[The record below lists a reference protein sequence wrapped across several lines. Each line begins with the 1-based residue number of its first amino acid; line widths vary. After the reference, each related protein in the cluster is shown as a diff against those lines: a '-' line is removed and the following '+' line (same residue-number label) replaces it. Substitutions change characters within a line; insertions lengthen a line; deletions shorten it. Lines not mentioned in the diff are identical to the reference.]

1 MGKYRIE
8 FNTSGFYYG
17 QGVWECIDEFDDVEA
32 DSAEEAIEL
41 AKDWWIEQ
49 SYCNGYSKD
58 EIEKD
63 IEEYAWRAAE
73 IKYDEDGY
81 LDEYNWQHE

>member
-8 FNTSGFYYG
+8 FNTSGFYFG

-32 DSAEEAIEL
+32 DSAKEAIEL
-41 AKDWWIEQ
+41 CKDWWIEN
-49 SYCNGYSKD
+49 STDVKLATKNVFD
-58 EIEKD
+58 F
-63 IEEYAWRAAE
+63 AWRASE

-81 LDEYNWQHE
+81 LDEYNWQYE

>member
-32 DSAEEAIEL
+32 DSIEEAIEL
-41 AKDWWIEQ
+41 AKDWWIE
-49 SYCNGYSKD
+49 NAD
-58 EIEKD
+58 DPD
-63 IEEYAWRAAE
+63 IGLADVADFAWRASE
-73 IKYDEDGY
+73 IKYDEDGC
-81 LDEYNWQHE
+81 LDEYDWQYK